1 MHATDT
7 RASTPADAAGSARVR
22 LPLLGALLDKTDTR
36 DRCVWLDLGPLREGL
51 VRRLNH
57 RRTRLLVA
65 DLPRARAEGRKDWY
79 RPQALLTEVFWSEP
93 VGIVLAWDLLN
104 YADADQLTRLSA
116 QLAEH
121 ADHGSQ
127 LHALIHYSA
136 PTMPD
141 RPCDCRLIQGN
152 ELEFTEPD
160 GPATTA
166 PRYSPRALEKAMPD
180 FRVDQT
186 VLLNNGMQEFLLTRR

>member
-1 MHATDT
+1 MQATDT
-7 RASTPADAAGSARVR
+7 RAASPADAAPGTRVR

-36 DRCVWLDLGPLREGL
+36 DRCVWLDLGPVREGL

-65 DLPRARAEGRKDWY
+65 DLPQARTDGRKDWY
-79 RPQALLTEVFWSEP
+79 RPQALLAEPFWNEHL
-93 VGIVLAWDLLN
+93 GIVLAWDLLN

-121 ADHGSQ
+121 TAEGSQ
-127 LHALIHYSA
+127 LHALIRYSV
-136 PTMPD
+136 PNMPD

-152 ELEFTEPD
+152 ELEFTEPE
-160 GPATTA
+160 GPATPG
-166 PRYSPRALEKAMPD
+166 PRHSPRALEKAMPD